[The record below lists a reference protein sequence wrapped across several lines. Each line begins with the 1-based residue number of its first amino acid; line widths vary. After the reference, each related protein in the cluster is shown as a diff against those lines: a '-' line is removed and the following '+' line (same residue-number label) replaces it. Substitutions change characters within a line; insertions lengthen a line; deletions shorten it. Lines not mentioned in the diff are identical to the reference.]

1 MDIMADGTIS
11 IVPIGA
17 VNNATAVVGRLKLVN
32 PDINDLKKNEEG
44 LIVQRN
50 GEPAEADGEVRVV
63 SGMVESSN
71 VNAIT
76 EMVNMMSLARQYEM
90 QVKLMKKAEEMDQ
103 SSSQLMRLNG

>member
-1 MDIMADGTIS
+1 MSLCFYLLVPENLKDRLRIDPS
-11 IVPIGA
+11 IVIVTEVHDDGKR
-17 VNNATAVVGRLKLVN
+17 VCVQ
-32 PDINDLKKNEEG
+32 NEDG
-44 LIVQRN
+44 LIVQKN
-50 GEPAEADGEVRVV
+50 GELAEADGEVRVI
-63 SGMVESSN
+63 SGMLESSN